1 MQNYVLYLGK
11 VFCTYMCARSLQCM
25 SHCYKLSSGL
35 KLEQHDSVL
44 LCEFVQSWSE
54 KSCQICLTLYVPLIQ
69 HGDTPLY
76 CASKKDNEE
85 LVVLLLDHKAD
96 INKVHV

>member
-1 MQNYVLYLGK
+1 MLYLGV
-11 VFCTYMCARSLQCM
+11 VFCTYVCARSLQCM
-25 SHCYKLSSGL
+25 SHCYKLNSGL

-69 HGDTPLY
+69 HGDTPLCY
-76 CASKKDNEE
+76 AIKEGREE
-85 LVVLLLDHKAD
+85 LVVLLLNHKAD
-96 INKVHV
+96 INKVHVQ